1 MFCVGS
7 GTSGTMEAGPALAI
21 ASWGLQNLRTH
32 RSWNFGW
39 ASWSWNT
46 MTLGSET
53 SVEMH
58 RVSVTGD
65 HACLTRGKCHTKA
78 RYESQWMKLE
88 EGTEFQDMA
97 IKRGRERERERETV
111 RLKPKGYR
119 RERCPPHVLT
129 ISTRLLDYACH
140 CDFDWKGLKRC
151 IARTH
156 AHTYHNMN
164 CLLLCHTS
172 QG

>member
-1 MFCVGS
+1 
-7 GTSGTMEAGPALAI
+7 
-21 ASWGLQNLRTH
+21 
-32 RSWNFGW
+32 
-39 ASWSWNT
+39 

-97 IKRGRERERERETV
+97 IKRGREREREGDSEIETE
-111 RLKPKGYR
+111 RISKGKV
-119 RERCPPHVLT
+119 P
-129 ISTRLLDYACH
+129 
-140 CDFDWKGLKRC
+140 
-151 IARTH
+151 
-156 AHTYHNMN
+156 
-164 CLLLCHTS
+164 TS
-172 QG
+172 RVDHQY

>member
-1 MFCVGS
+1 
-7 GTSGTMEAGPALAI
+7 
-21 ASWGLQNLRTH
+21 
-32 RSWNFGW
+32 
-39 ASWSWNT
+39 
-46 MTLGSET
+46 
-53 SVEMH
+53 
-58 RVSVTGD
+58 
-65 HACLTRGKCHTKA
+65 
-78 RYESQWMKLE
+78 
-88 EGTEFQDMA
+88 
-97 IKRGRERERERETV
+97 V

-129 ISTRLLDYACH
+129 IRTRLLDYACH

>member
-1 MFCVGS
+1 
-7 GTSGTMEAGPALAI
+7 
-21 ASWGLQNLRTH
+21 
-32 RSWNFGW
+32 
-39 ASWSWNT
+39 

-97 IKRGRERERERETV
+97 IKRGRERERETV

-119 RERCPPHVLT
+119 RDRCPPHVLT
-129 ISTRLLDYACH
+129 ISILGC
-140 CDFDWKGLKRC
+140 
-151 IARTH
+151 
-156 AHTYHNMN
+156 
-164 CLLLCHTS
+164 
-172 QG
+172 

>member
-1 MFCVGS
+1 
-7 GTSGTMEAGPALAI
+7 
-21 ASWGLQNLRTH
+21 
-32 RSWNFGW
+32 
-39 ASWSWNT
+39 

-140 CDFDWKGLKRC
+140 CDFD
-151 IARTH
+151 
-156 AHTYHNMN
+156 
-164 CLLLCHTS
+164 
-172 QG
+172 